1 VSWALVRVDD
11 RLIHGQVVIAWGA
24 RLAPQRIWVVDDASA
39 ANSWE
44 RDLLASGAP
53 GVDVRVVTVAEA
65 ASGFAAEASAPGSAF
80 LIVRDLRTA
89 WALREAGAALTVL
102 NLGGLHYAPGKA
114 KVNEYVYLDD
124 DDRAIARRLLAA
136 GVRLEVQDVPATRVM
151 TLTEL
156 DPRVAA
162 PA

>member
-1 VSWALVRVDD
+1 VSWTLVRVDD

-24 RLAPQRIWVVDDASA
+24 RLSPRRIWVVDDASA
-39 ANSWE
+39 ANAWE

-53 GVDVRVVTVAEA
+53 GVDVRVATVAEA
-65 ASGFAAEASAPGSAF
+65 AAAWAEETRAAGGAF

-89 WALREAGAALTVL
+89 WALRSAGAAFPVL
-102 NLGGLHYAPGKA
+102 NLGGLHYAPGKT

-124 DDRAIARRLLAA
+124 DERAIARRLIAD
-136 GVRLEVQDVPATRVM
+136 GVRLEVQDVPATRV
-151 TLTEL
+151 TQLSDL

-162 PA
+162 A